1 MNPLEFYFE
10 LLSGI
15 VCAAVNG
22 RMETIMTARLSFEHE
37 LQVLR
42 DNLIEMGSLIEVAIE
57 RTLLAFE
64 NQDEEIAKEI
74 IQGDRT
80 INDIEKT
87 IESRCLS
94 LILKQQP
101 VARDLRIVTA
111 ALKVVTDMER
121 IGDHAADIAEL
132 ILRERNAPIYNLAKH
147 IPEMGR
153 AAKEMVHDAVM
164 AFTTLNME
172 EARTIESRDDIVDD
186 LFDKV
191 KEEVAALLRT
201 SNEQVDQCVDILM
214 IAKYFERIGDHAVN
228 ICEWTEFNETGSVN
242 NIRIL

>member
-1 MNPLEFYFE
+1 
-10 LLSGI
+10 
-15 VCAAVNG
+15 
-22 RMETIMTARLSFEHE
+22 MTTRLSFDNE
-37 LQVLR
+37 LNILKA
-42 DNLIEMGSLIEVAIE
+42 NLTEMGSLIENAIDMS
-57 RTLLAFE
+57 LSAFQ
-64 NQDEEIAKEI
+64 NQDYELAKKI

-101 VARDLRIVTA
+101 VARDLRIVTT

-132 ILRERNAPIYNLAKH
+132 VLRVQGETIYTLVKH
-147 IPEMGR
+147 IPEMGNV
-153 AAKEMVHDAVM
+153 AKKMVREAVN
-164 AFTTLNME
+164 AFTTVNLPK
-172 EARTIESRDDIVDD
+172 AREIIKMDDKVDE
-186 LFDKV
+186 LFGAV
-191 KEEVAALLRT
+191 KEEVVRILRE
-201 SNEQVDQCVDILM
+201 SAEHADLCVDILM

-228 ICEWTEFNETGSVN
+228 ICEWTEFYETGTLN

>member
-1 MNPLEFYFE
+1 
-10 LLSGI
+10 
-15 VCAAVNG
+15 
-22 RMETIMTARLSFEHE
+22 MTARLSFEHE
-37 LQVLR
+37 LQVLK
-42 DNLIEMGSLIEVAIE
+42 DNLKEMGRLIENAIE
-57 RTLLAFE
+57 KTLKAFE
-64 NQDEEIAKEI
+64 TQDEELSKEI

-101 VARDLRIVTA
+101 VARDLRIVTT

-132 ILRERNAPIYNLAKH
+132 ILREKREHIYDLVKN

-153 AAKEMVHDAVM
+153 VAKTMVHDAVS
-164 AFTTLNME
+164 AFTNLNVE
-172 EARTIESRDDIVDD
+172 EAREIIKRDDVVDE
-186 LFDKV
+186 LFDEV
-191 KEEVAALLRT
+191 KKEVASLLRST
-201 SNEQVDQCVDILM
+201 NEHVDQCVDILM

-228 ICEWTEFNETGSVN
+228 ICEWTEFHETGSVN
-242 NIRIL
+242 NYRIL

>member
-1 MNPLEFYFE
+1 
-10 LLSGI
+10 
-15 VCAAVNG
+15 
-22 RMETIMTARLSFEHE
+22 MTARLSFEHE
-37 LQVLR
+37 LQLLK
-42 DNLIEMGSLIEVAIE
+42 DNLHEMGSLIEAAIE
-57 RTLLAFE
+57 KTLQAFE
-64 NQDEEIAKEI
+64 SQNEPLALEI
-74 IQGDRT
+74 IQGDRNV
-80 INDIEKT
+80 NDIEKT

-132 ILRERNAPIYNLAKH
+132 IIREKREQIYNLVKH
-147 IPEMGR
+147 IPEMGHV
-153 AAKEMVHDAVM
+153 AKSMVHDAVHS
-164 AFTTLNME
+164 FTSLNIE
-172 EARTIESRDDIVDD
+172 EAKEIIKRDDVVDE

-191 KEEVAALLRT
+191 KEEVANLLRS
-201 SNEQVDQCVDILM
+201 SNEHVDQCVDILM

-228 ICEWTEFNETGSVN
+228 ICEWAEFHETGTVN

>member
-1 MNPLEFYFE
+1 
-10 LLSGI
+10 
-15 VCAAVNG
+15 
-22 RMETIMTARLSFEHE
+22 MTARLSFEHE
-37 LQVLR
+37 LQLLQE
-42 DNLIEMGSLIEVAIE
+42 NLNEMGSLIEVAIE
-57 RTLLAFE
+57 KTLQAFE
-64 NQDEEIAKEI
+64 TQDEAAAKEI
-74 IQGDRT
+74 IQGDRNV
-80 INDIEKT
+80 NDIEKT

-132 ILRERNAPIYNLAKH
+132 IIRERKAPIYNLVKH

-153 AAKEMVHDAVM
+153 AAKEMVHDAVT
-164 AFTTLNME
+164 AFTSLNIE
-172 EARTIESRDDIVDD
+172 EARKIEVRDDIVDA

-191 KEEVAALLRT
+191 KEEVATLLRT
-201 SNEQVDQCVDILM
+201 SNEHVDQCVDILM
-214 IAKYFERIGDHAVN
+214 IAKYLERIGDHAVN

>member
-1 MNPLEFYFE
+1 
-10 LLSGI
+10 
-15 VCAAVNG
+15 
-22 RMETIMTARLSFEHE
+22 MTARLSFEHE
-37 LQVLR
+37 LQVLK
-42 DNLIEMGSLIEVAIE
+42 DNLNEMGTLIEVAIE
-57 RTLLAFE
+57 KTLESFE
-64 NQDEEIAKEI
+64 TQNEETAKEI
-74 IQGDRT
+74 IMGDRNV
-80 INDIEKT
+80 NDIEKT

-132 ILRERNAPIYNLAKH
+132 IIREKREPIYNLVKH
-147 IPEMGR
+147 IPEMGKV
-153 AAKEMVHDAVM
+153 AKEMVHDAVC
-164 AFTTLNME
+164 AFTSLD
-172 EARTIESRDDIVDD
+172 IEKAKEIEKMDDIVDD

-191 KEEVAALLRT
+191 KDEVASILRT
-201 SNEQVDQCVDILM
+201 SSEHVDQCVDILM

-228 ICEWTEFNETGSVN
+228 ICEWAEFHETGSVN

>member
-1 MNPLEFYFE
+1 
-10 LLSGI
+10 
-15 VCAAVNG
+15 
-22 RMETIMTARLSFEHE
+22 MEIIMTARLSFEHE
-37 LQVLR
+37 LQLLR
-42 DNLIEMGSLIEVAIE
+42 DNLNEMGQLIEVAIE
-57 RTLLAFE
+57 RTLQAFE
-64 NQDEEIAKEI
+64 TQNEEIAKEI
-74 IQGDRT
+74 ITGDRN

-132 ILRERNAPIYNLAKH
+132 IIREKREPIYNLVKH
-147 IPEMGR
+147 IPEMGKV
-153 AAKEMVHDAVM
+153 AKEMVHDAVG
-164 AFTTLNME
+164 AFTSLDME
-172 EARTIESRDDIVDD
+172 KARELEKTDDIVDD

-191 KEEVAALLRT
+191 KEEVALLLRT
-201 SNEQVDQCVDILM
+201 SNEHVDQCVDILM

>member
-1 MNPLEFYFE
+1 
-10 LLSGI
+10 
-15 VCAAVNG
+15 
-22 RMETIMTARLSFEHE
+22 MTARMSFEHE
-37 LQVLR
+37 LQLLR
-42 DNLIEMGSLIEVAIE
+42 ENLIEMGQLIERAIE
-57 RTLLAFE
+57 KTLEAFE
-64 NQDEEIAKEI
+64 TQNEALANEI
-74 IQGDRT
+74 IQGDRN

-101 VARDLRIVTA
+101 VARDLRIVTT

-132 ILRERNAPIYNLAKH
+132 IIREKREHVYNLVKH
-147 IPEMGR
+147 IPEMGVV
-153 AAKEMVHDAVM
+153 AKTMVHDAVQ
-164 AFTTLNME
+164 AFTTINIE
-172 EARTIESRDDIVDD
+172 EAKEIIQRDDVVDD
-186 LFDKV
+186 LFDQV
-191 KEEVAALLRT
+191 KEEVANLLRS

-228 ICEWTEFNETGSVN
+228 ICEWTEFHETGSVN